1 MGDDELDVKV
11 VIENATL
18 VGSGS
23 NDELQIVAYVYI
35 GENQY
40 WVFAPGPARGKA
52 IEWLGNMRVRT
63 PFSNEVEG
71 IQRILVLKYVEEK
84 LNELASPT
92 PTSKSSKFK
101 KPDSIIG
108 AFNTYVVGDTIKKGN
123 SGTVFSVLNGAG
135 ERFALKVLTQ
145 NAQGKP
151 LARFQNEINF
161 CSVDRSPHIVRVLEY
176 GRTEQGFMFYVMPY
190 YPATLRDKIDS
201 GIAPNDVLP
210 LFSQILDG
218 VEAAHM
224 LDVFHR
230 DIKPENILYDS
241 TKNILVVADF
251 GISRFK
257 RDDLLNPI
265 KTEPHEKLANFAYA
279 APEQRAV
286 GKGKPDYR
294 ADIYSLGLVLDEMF
308 TGEVPQ
314 GSGFKR
320 IGEVAPTFSYLD
332 DLVELMRRQ
341 NPSDR
346 PQSIRAIKQEL
357 IGRQND
363 FVRLQQLDALKTKV
377 IPESELDD
385 PLISDPIQAVDKLD
399 YENGVLTLRLNRAV
413 NREWEACF
421 RRCATSYSANI
432 SASLIS
438 FSGDKVMLRS
448 DPHFLQQLINYFK
461 QYCGPTNEEY
471 ARQVK
476 QGHEKQVAMAR
487 ASLAAEIAKREA
499 KERILRNTIL

>member
-1 MGDDELDVKV
+1 MGDDELDVKT
-11 VIENATL
+11 VIENTTL
-18 VGSGS
+18 AGSGS
-23 NDELQIVAYVYI
+23 PGELQIVAYVYM
-35 GENQY
+35 GESQY
-40 WVFAPGPARGKA
+40 WVYAPGPAKGKA
-52 IEWLGNMRVRT
+52 IDWLWQMIVRT
-63 PFSNEVEG
+63 PFSTEVTG
-71 IQRILVLKYVEEK
+71 ANRVLVLKHVEEK
-84 LNELASPT
+84 LNELAT
-92 PTSKSSKFK
+92 PASASKPSKFK
-101 KPDSIIG
+101 KPDFIIG
-108 AFNTYVVGDTIKKGN
+108 AFNRYVVGDTIKKGN
-123 SGTVFSVLNGAG
+123 SGTVLSVLNDAG

-151 LARFQNEINF
+151 LVRFQNEINF
-161 CSVDRSPHIVRVLEY
+161 CSVDRSPHIVRVVEY

-190 YPATLRDKIDS
+190 YPATLRDKIES

-257 RDDLLNPI
+257 RDDLVNLI
-265 KTEPHEKLANFAYA
+265 ETEPHEKLANFAYA
-279 APEQRAV
+279 APEQRAI

-294 ADIYSLGLVLDEMF
+294 ADIYSLGLVLNEMF
-308 TGEVPQ
+308 TREVPQ
-314 GSGFKR
+314 GTGFKR
-320 IGEVAPTFSYLD
+320 IGSVAPAFGYLD
-332 DLVELMRRQ
+332 ELVELMIRQ
-341 NPSDR
+341 NPDER
-346 PQSIRAIKQEL
+346 PRSIRALKEEL
-357 IGRQND
+357 IGRQNE
-363 FVRLQQLDALKTKV
+363 FVRFQQLDALKTKV
-377 IPESELDD
+377 IPESEPND
-385 PLISDPIQAVDKLD
+385 PLISDPIQAVEKLD
-399 YENGVLTLRLNRAV
+399 YVGGVMTLRLNRAV

-448 DPHFLQQLINYFK
+448 DPYFLQKLIDYFK

-476 QGHEKQVAMAR
+476 QGHDKQVAMAR
-487 ASLAAEIAKREA
+487 EFGR
-499 KERILRNTIL
+499 